1 MEKQLKEII
10 RSVLREEFISEL
22 SKNDIHVKE
31 IMKFYD
37 KGTYS
42 TKKAVSIFVSG
53 KPNATRNQI
62 LDDLADMG
70 YNDAWEVMDHFKLTL
85 ESTQMNEGFG
95 DTIKKIRNLAIK
107 MASTKYDR
115 AKSHMNLDKIASA
128 DKFDGKDAM
137 NKATSAL
144 LQQSEINE
152 DLKSV
157 INKIAVK
164 LGTGSTML
172 GIITA
177 LVSMSGW
184 IQYLDSSF
192 TKWYYTEIQK
202 LAEPQVMQIMQD
214 LGKSEGSFYGKLG
227 MYAFFI
233 FFTIAVISLVAA
245 RMTQKPKNESEDFKA
260 RSKETGKLVHFKSKD
275 SYQNALKTGTHE
287 DPDTEKDSSKEEP
300 VKGASMFAG
309 DAAYQ
314 KRLGNEKP
322 QTTSEPQKVTSVPKL
337 TDKVKQKIEKWTEKE
352 KAFFDRNEGAPGS
365 EFRRS
370 LGQTLKDKAKGALK
384 AIKKGFKHEVEEF
397 KDAGKGV
404 QNFFSG
410 KPLSEH
416 EQKAVKAVAFKVVTT
431 ALFGAALGGTA
442 HGAAYFAKHVA
453 MEFIPH
459 VVGETILKGIGKA
472 AVFAD
477 AEGEAE
483 MDANMI
489 KFTELIADGLEKME
503 ITPEM
508 MEKMVDSYNQK
519 KVNKGDVVPGG
530 LAKGLSLN
538 DIAEKHGV
546 SVDIMVAEFKKGIA
560 VEMEH
565 TTDREVAK
573 EITLDHLFEDPKYY
587 DKLKKVEEYVDDKGV
602 EHVGAALPQTEEE
615 PVNESTNPSDIIKDL
630 DKAKN
635 DLLKKVDVLIS
646 KKKKL
651 YSNVDIESPMSADE
665 KKLDKDIADLFS
677 QINTLVLQ
685 KRKVTS

>member
-53 KPNATRNQI
+53 KPNASRNQI
-62 LDDLADMG
+62 LDDLGDMG

-85 ESTQMNEGFG
+85 ESTKIDEGFA

-128 DKFDGKDAM
+128 DDFNGKDVM

-152 DLKSV
+152 DLKST

-192 TKWYYTEIQK
+192 TKWYYSEIQK
-202 LAEPQVMQIMQD
+202 LAEPQVMQVMQD
-214 LGKSEGSFYGKLG
+214 LGKAGQAEGSLYGKLG

-245 RMTQKPKNESEDFKA
+245 RMTQKPKNEA
-260 RSKETGKLVHFKSKD
+260 
-275 SYQNALKTGTHE
+275 
-287 DPDTEKDSSKEEP
+287 
-300 VKGASMFAG
+300 
-309 DAAYQ
+309 
-314 KRLGNEKP
+314 
-322 QTTSEPQKVTSVPKL
+322 
-337 TDKVKQKIEKWTEKE
+337 
-352 KAFFDRNEGAPGS
+352 
-365 EFRRS
+365 
-370 LGQTLKDKAKGALK
+370 
-384 AIKKGFKHEVEEF
+384 
-397 KDAGKGV
+397 
-404 QNFFSG
+404 
-410 KPLSEH
+410 
-416 EQKAVKAVAFKVVTT
+416 
-431 ALFGAALGGTA
+431 
-442 HGAAYFAKHVA
+442 
-453 MEFIPH
+453 
-459 VVGETILKGIGKA
+459 
-472 AVFAD
+472 
-477 AEGEAE
+477 
-483 MDANMI
+483 
-489 KFTELIADGLEKME
+489 
-503 ITPEM
+503 
-508 MEKMVDSYNQK
+508 
-519 KVNKGDVVPGG
+519 DVVPGG

-587 DKLKKVEEYVDDKGV
+587 DKLKKVEEYIDDKGV
-602 EHVGAALPQTEEE
+602 ERVGAALPQTEEE
-615 PVNESTNPSDIIKDL
+615 PIEESTEPSDIIKDL
-630 DKAKN
+630 DKVKN
-635 DLLKKVDVLIS
+635 DLIKKADVLIA

-651 YSNVDIESPMSADE
+651 YANVDIESPMSADE
-665 KKLDKDIADLFS
+665 KKLNKDIADLFS
-677 QINTLVLQ
+677 EIQQLILQ
-685 KRKVTS
+685 RRKIKN